1 MFSQEQVGSRVSQ
14 RDKCRFRLWN
24 CNQKRAV
31 RCYRVVGVN
40 GAASAGEAACQAVG
54 GSLATG
60 FDSVTS
66 PRLLEVLL
74 GAPGDHLSGG
84 RYVRKVWLEDCRCL
98 HEWGMPEQLL
108 GRLRCF

>member
-1 MFSQEQVGSRVSQ
+1 M
-14 RDKCRFRLWN
+14 
-24 CNQKRAV
+24 
-31 RCYRVVGVN
+31 GVN

-74 GAPGDHLSGG
+74 GAPGDHGCAWIGLS
-84 RYVRKVWLEDCRCL
+84 DAATATI
-98 HEWGMPEQLL
+98 PN
-108 GRLRCF
+108 